1 VDQLKLKLQLVRDG
15 KIILEMPLSPEE
27 WSKKRL
33 TRELDYLGND
43 CERILGIFTA
53 LSNETR
59 LMMMKR
65 LMEEEDKTMSFAG
78 FMRDLDLNPKLVWEN
93 ARKLREEGLLVKV
106 GRGRYRCS
114 EFGERSFIMM
124 SFVLRR
130 LLNNFEELAES

>member
-1 VDQLKLKLQLVRDG
+1 M
-15 KIILEMPLSPEE
+15 EM
-27 WSKKRL
+27 
-33 TRELDYLGND
+33 
-43 CERILGIFTA
+43 
-53 LSNETR
+53 
-59 LMMMKR
+59 
-65 LMEEEDKTMSFAG
+65 EDKTMSFTG

-93 ARKLREEGLLVKV
+93 ARKLREEGLLEKV